1 MVKMK
6 EWLLGR
12 ARDKQPLYQ
21 RYAKPLEEEHKG
33 EYLAVGP
40 AGETILGKRAGEVLR
55 EAVESFG
62 SRNFALLRVGHTT
75 FGSWLCLS
83 K

>member
-33 EYLAVGP
+33 ECLAVGP
-40 AGETILGKRAGEVLR
+40 AGEVLR

>member
-1 MVKMK
+1 MDKMQ

-12 ARDKQPLYQ
+12 AKDKRSLYEQ
-21 RYAKPLEEEHKG
+21 FAKPFEEEHTG

-40 AGETILGKRAGEVLR
+40 EGETILGKRAGEVLR

-62 SRNFALLRVGHTT
+62 SRNCALLRAGHTT
-75 FGSWLCLS
+75 FGRWLRLS
-83 K
+83 R

>member
-1 MVKMK
+1 MDKMK

-12 ARDKQPLYQ
+12 AKDKRPLYEQ
-21 RYAKPLEEEHKG
+21 YAKPFEEEHKG

-40 AGETILGKRAGEVLR
+40 EGETILGQRAGEVLR
-55 EAVESFG
+55 EAVERFG

-75 FGSWLCLS
+75 FGRWLRLTR
-83 K
+83 